1 MFLDS
6 SAIIDLLHG
15 FDAVTEYV
23 DTTGPLL
30 TSTVCVVEVL
40 DGKLGAGST
49 DVVAARSDFGGVQSI
64 ELTETIAL
72 EAARLQD
79 DPVDDGN
86 RLAGRDLMVAATARS
101 TGDEFVVTD
110 DDFQTDVLEGYL
122 AVTNPRTEA

>member
-6 SAIIDLLHG
+6 STIIDLLHG
-15 FDAVTEYV
+15 VDAVTRYV

-49 DVVAARSDFGGVQSI
+49 DVVAARNDFGGVRSI
-64 ELTETIAL
+64 DFTETVAL

-79 DPVDDGN
+79 TLVDEGD

-110 DDFQTDVLEGYL
+110 TDFQTGALEDHMNI
-122 AVTNPRTEA
+122 TNPRKKA

>member
-6 SAIIDLLHG
+6 SAIIDLLHDV
-15 FDAVTEYV
+15 DAVTAYV
-23 DTTGPLL
+23 DTTAPLL

-40 DGKLGAGST
+40 EGKLGAGTT
-49 DVVAARSDFGGVQSI
+49 DVVAARNDFGGVQS
-64 ELTETIAL
+64 LDFTETMAL

-79 DPVDDGN
+79 DLLSDGE

-110 DDFQTDVLEGYL
+110 TDFQIDVLEDYMP
-122 AVTNPRTEA
+122 VTNPRTD

>member
-15 FDAVTEYV
+15 VDAVTEYV

-49 DVVAARSDFGGVQSI
+49 DVV
-64 ELTETIAL
+64 
-72 EAARLQD
+72 ARLQD

>member
-6 SAIIDLLHG
+6 SAIIDLLHDV
-15 FDAVTEYV
+15 DAVTAYV
-23 DTTGPLL
+23 DTTAPLL

-40 DGKLGAGST
+40 EGKLGAGTT
-49 DVVAARSDFGGVQSI
+49 DVVAARNDFGGVQS
-64 ELTETIAL
+64 LDFTETMAL

-79 DPVDDGN
+79 DLLSDGE

-110 DDFQTDVLEGYL
+110 TDFQIDVLEEYMP
-122 AVTNPRTEA
+122 VTNPRTD

>member
-6 SAIIDLLHG
+6 SAIIDLLHDV
-15 FDAVTEYV
+15 DAVTAYV
-23 DTTGPLL
+23 DTTAPLL

-40 DGKLGAGST
+40 EGKLGAGTT
-49 DVVAARSDFGGVQSI
+49 DVVAARNDFGGVQS
-64 ELTETIAL
+64 LDFTETMAL

-79 DPVDDGN
+79 DLLSDGA

-110 DDFQTDVLEGYL
+110 TDFQIDVLEDYMS
-122 AVTNPRTEA
+122 VTNPRTD